1 MAPVG
6 ARTSTDSSPAI
17 ASKQFEAIENRSQ
30 VAGGAVGSSD
40 FNGFLPAIASKQ
52 FEAIENGSQ
61 VERSTAEPPIKN

>member
-1 MAPVG
+1 MSVEILDP
-6 ARTSTDSSPAI
+6 I

-61 VERSTAEPPIKN
+61 V

>member
-6 ARTSTDSSPAI
+6 GSDFKGLLPAI